1 MQMRSPPTLCVVIL
15 YGLANMSFTFHLTLL
30 NDTSVM
36 ELCVCPA
43 HGTVK
48 GDVITQLL
56 AMMKSDK
63 ECDDTTKEFRVEK
76 RTLQLEPIGF
86 AVYLI
91 RETYDSFN
99 FEKLD

>member
-1 MQMRSPPTLCVVIL
+1 MRSPPALCVVVL

-76 RTLQLEPIGF
+76 RTLQLELHWVCSIF
-86 AVYLI
+86 
-91 RETYDSFN
+91 D
-99 FEKLD
+99 